1 MALIDV
7 IDCASIFETELTHG
21 KINVL
26 KIIEAIDECIAGLN
40 EARKLL
46 KGLSEKTGSTP
57 AAPIKPR
64 RRSGPFYQ

>member
-7 IDCASIFETELTHG
+7 IDCCSILETELTHG

-46 KGLSEKTGSTP
+46 EGFRKKRVRLP
-57 AAPIKPR
+57 QPP
-64 RRSGPFYQ
+64 